1 MELAESCYYLTQE
14 VDHWEEQYCSIE
26 AENEVLQADS
36 EALQD
41 DIMELQA
48 KVKEMQAA
56 KSLSAL
62 KEKESI
68 QTIL

>member
-1 MELAESCYYLTQE
+1 M
-14 VDHWEEQYCSIE
+14 
-26 AENEVLQADS
+26 LQADS